1 MMTDWVSLSGRQGPP
16 PAPMTGAMAL
26 VLECALPFAGPTVLI
41 DWQGSDGAAL
51 SVYADPRGGLAVLV
65 RQGDRV
71 ARHRMSGPLP
81 LPPSGIARLTLAS
94 DPGAGRWSLRIEVP
108 GTAHARTTRGRD
120 PLPLGPLVAMA
131 GDGLALA
138 CHPSVL
144 WFGLAQGDRM
154 PVPAPW
160 IGPATP
166 VATPQ
171 GPRAAAS
178 LRAGDIVTTLAGPR
192 PLAGVAVCETPV
204 SGSLAPVR
212 LRAPWFADRADLIV
226 SHDQPVMLCG
236 VAVEYLFG
244 EDSVLAEAGMLAGD
258 AAALRDARPGVLTG
272 ICLAMTP
279 GTDPMA
285 AVILADGCAL
295 PVAGCRDLRCLAAYE
310 AVPLRLHLGPGL
322 RARAA

>member
-1 MMTDWVSLSGRQGPP
+1 MTSGWLTLSGR
-16 PAPMTGAMAL
+16 PATSGDATTGAVAL
-26 VLECALPFAGPTVLI
+26 VLECTLPIVGPTVLI
-41 DWQGSDGAAL
+41 DWQGPIGVAL
-51 SVYADPRGGLAVLV
+51 SVFADPRGGLAVLI

-81 LPPSGIARLTLAS
+81 LPPSGIMRMTLTS
-94 DPGAGRWSLRIEVP
+94 DPGAGRWSLRIEAP

-120 PLPLGPLVAMA
+120 PLPLGPFVAMTAKGA
-131 GDGLALA
+131 GLT

-144 WFGLAQGDRM
+144 WFGLARGDGM
-154 PVPAPW
+154 PQPDPW

-166 VATPQ
+166 VDTPQ
-171 GPRAAAS
+171 GSRAAAT

-192 PLAGVAVCETPV
+192 PLAGITPCETPV

-212 LRAPWFADRADLIV
+212 LRAPWFADSADLIV
-226 SHDQPVMLCG
+226 SHHQPVMLAG

-244 EDSVLAEAGMLAGD
+244 EDAVLAEAGMLAGD
-258 AAALRDARPGVLTG
+258 TAAIRDARPGVLIG
-272 ICLAMTP
+272 LSLALAP
-279 GTDPMA
+279 ESDPLA

-295 PVAGCRDLRCLAAYE
+295 PVAGCRSMRWLAAYE